1 MYVTSEAFGITVPVR
16 VELNAPVGLLLDR
29 IVAKAGL
36 PKVWQWEGPIGVRFT
51 YTPMNGQEALDRGK
65 SLAAQNVTDRS
76 VVWLKTRHVAILG
89 CPADSRIGP
98 GRDHEVFCCISA
110 RQLRFVAP
118 RARAVPC
125 SYSRRRPRAGSQN
138 ARQLSLEDTC
148 PPLAGAPLPSVR
160 RSLHGNQARRRILS
174 PVRVQ
179 KPDFAPPLQRKW
191 AIQRL
196 DFRSCDSLIGPEAAY
211 SWPNLGI
218 SG

>member
-1 MYVTSEAFGITVPVR
+1 VYVTSEAFGITVAVR

-29 IVAKAGL
+29 IVARAGL
-36 PKVWQWEGPIGVRFT
+36 PKVWQWEGRIGVRFT
-51 YTPMNGQEALDRGK
+51 YTLMNGQEALDRGK

-76 VVWLKTRHVAILG
+76 VVWPKTRMSQFFG
-89 CPADSRIGP
+89 CPAASRIGS

-110 RQLRFVAP
+110 RQLRFVGA

-125 SYSRRRPRAGSQN
+125 SYSRRWIRAGSQN

-148 PPLAGAPLPSVR
+148 PPLAGAPLQSVR
-160 RSLHGNQARRRILS
+160 RSLHCSQARRRILS

-196 DFRSCDSLIGPEAAY
+196 DFRSCDSLIGAEAAY
-211 SWPNLGI
+211 SLANLGI